1 MVILM
6 NKTEFIKE
14 LSDRLSY
21 NEEECTVINSIL
33 EDNFFISKKNKDK
46 IISEIVIKLN
56 IDIEEATRIYD
67 IAKKIMNE
75 QIKNRLKHPFRN
87 KD

>member
-1 MVILM
+1 MVNLM

-21 NEEECTVINSIL
+21 NEEECTIINSIL

-75 QIKNRLKHPFRN
+75 QIKNKLKHPFKN

>member
-1 MVILM
+1 MVISM

-21 NEEECTVINSIL
+21 NEEECTIINNIL
-33 EDNFFISKKNKDK
+33 EENFFISKKNKDK
-46 IISEIVIKLN
+46 IISEIVLKLD
-56 IDIEEATRIYD
+56 IDIDEATRIYELS
-67 IAKKIMNE
+67 KKIINE
-75 QIKNRLKHPFRN
+75 NIKDKMKHPFKG

>member
-21 NEEECTVINSIL
+21 NEEECTIINSIL

-75 QIKNRLKHPFRN
+75 QIKDRLIHPLKN

>member
-6 NKTEFIKE
+6 NKEEFIKT

-21 NEEECTVINSIL
+21 NEEECTIINNIL
-33 EDNFFISKKNKDK
+33 EENFFISKKNKDK
-46 IISEIVIKLN
+46 IISEIVLKLD
-56 IDIEEATRIYD
+56 IDIDEATRIYELS
-67 IAKKIMNE
+67 KKIINE
-75 QIKNRLKHPFRN
+75 NIKDKMKHPFKG

>member
-1 MVILM
+1 MVISM

-21 NEEECTVINSIL
+21 NEEQCTIINSIL
-33 EDNFFISKKNKDK
+33 EDNFFISKKSKDK
-46 IISEIVIKLN
+46 IICEIVLKLN
-56 IDIEEATRIYD
+56 IDIDEATRIYD
-67 IAKKIMNE
+67 IARKIMNE
-75 QIKNRLKHPFRN
+75 QVKNKLKHPFKN

>member
-6 NKTEFIKE
+6 NKEQFIKE
-14 LSDRLSY
+14 LSKKLSY
-21 NEEECTVINSIL
+21 DEKECTIINSIL

-46 IISEIVIKLN
+46 IISEIVLKLDVD
-56 IDIEEATRIYD
+56 IDEATRIYD
-67 IAKKIMNE
+67 ISIKIINE
-75 QIKNRLKHPFRN
+75 QIKDKIKHPFKN

>member
-6 NKTEFIKE
+6 NKTEFIEE
-14 LSDRLSY
+14 LSNRLSY
-21 NEEECTVINSIL
+21 NVEECTLINSIL
-33 EDNFFISKKNKDK
+33 EDNFFISKKCKDK
-46 IISEIVIKLN
+46 IISEIVLKLD
-56 IDIEEATRIYD
+56 IDIDEATRIYD

-75 QIKNRLKHPFRN
+75 QIKNKIIHPFKG